1 MPVVR
6 GCTIKIVNSDL
17 LSAHIDSMKNQI
29 ALSSLIGVISILVVD
44 LLVCCEA

>member
-6 GCTIKIVNSDL
+6 GCTIKIFNSDP
-17 LSAHIDSMKNQI
+17 LSAHIGPMKNLI
-29 ALSSLIGVISILVVD
+29 ALISLIGMISLLVVD